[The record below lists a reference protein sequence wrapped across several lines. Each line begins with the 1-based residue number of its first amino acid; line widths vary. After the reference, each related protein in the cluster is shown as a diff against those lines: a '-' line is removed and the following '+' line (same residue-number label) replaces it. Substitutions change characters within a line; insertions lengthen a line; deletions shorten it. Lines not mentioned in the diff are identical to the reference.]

1 MENNKAYTGLEQSK
15 ILSKILH
22 KETADFCWGLD
33 EGHMENGLN
42 VYNYN
47 AVPYP
52 LPWKDYTAKDAYIP
66 CWSLAALIDQLDEF
80 VYDDEGKDYDLHI
93 FIEDGGYYVQY
104 DNNYD
109 GEILVE
115 SGFQDR
121 LIDAVFDVII
131 KLNELG
137 Y

>member
-15 ILSKILH
+15 ILSNILH
-22 KETADFCWGLD
+22 KETADLCWGLD
-33 EGHMENGLN
+33 EGHMENDLR
-42 VYNYN
+42 VHNYN
-47 AVPYP
+47 VIPYP
-52 LPWKDYTAKDAYIP
+52 FPWKDYTAKDVYIP

-93 FIEDGGYYVQY
+93 FVEDGGYYVQY

-121 LIDAVFDVII
+121 LIDAVFEVIV